1 MSRLVFKSFS
11 KGVALCEKLLLK
23 KERNEKTSTIAVIYF
38 FNLAVS
44 IIIEK

>member
-11 KGVALCEKLLLK
+11 NGVALCEKLLLK